1 MKIVKFFEKK
11 KNKPKKR
18 YQQVIDEI
26 MALKDTESREYDEE
40 SWNDTE
46 SLLKNFS
53 SDSSLKSFESFQA
66 LVKTYT
72 LESCFR

>member
-1 MKIVKFFEKK
+1 MKIIKLFEKK

-26 MALKDTESREYDEE
+26 MALKDPESREYDEE

-46 SLLKNFS
+46 SLLKNFN